1 MFQTEYSTDR
11 RKDLTDSP
19 RSPCIPLGPNCPIT
33 PYQTKKIFKR
43 LNKDQVVHFSIH
55 ADYGRLSEL
64 LSMFRW
70 FLSARP

>member
-43 LNKDQVVHFSIH
+43 LNKDQVVHF
-55 ADYGRLSEL
+55 
-64 LSMFRW
+64 
-70 FLSARP
+70 